1 MTVFPQFNCKHN
13 CLYILSLFLL
23 TLFTSCA
30 TTKRGTYFQ
39 DLEDSSRV
47 QSQIITAER
56 ELKLQAGDIIQIL
69 INSLNPEATSVFNLG
84 NSTPAFGAAS
94 RQVQGRPDDNLN
106 LKAVADPT
114 GSNNGYLIDRDG
126 DIDFPVLGK
135 LKAMGLTTREFKEQL
150 RMKLDKYLTEPI
162 VNVRLLNYTI
172 TVLGEV
178 AHPATYTIPG
188 EQITL
193 IEALGMAGDLTVYG
207 KRENVLLV
215 REEGGKR
222 MFIRLNLNSSD
233 LFKSPYYY
241 LKQKDALYIEAD
253 NSKFTALDNG
263 FYRKATLVISVL
275 TLATLISYRVF

>member
-1 MTVFPQFNCKHN
+1 
-13 CLYILSLFLL
+13 
-23 TLFTSCA
+23 
-30 TTKRGTYFQ
+30 
-39 DLEDSSRV
+39 
-47 QSQIITAER
+47 
-56 ELKLQAGDIIQIL
+56 
-69 INSLNPEATSVFNLG
+69 
-84 NSTPAFGAAS
+84 
-94 RQVQGRPDDNLN
+94 
-106 LKAVADPT
+106 
-114 GSNNGYLIDRDG
+114 
-126 DIDFPVLGK
+126 
-135 LKAMGLTTREFKEQL
+135 
-150 RMKLDKYLTEPI
+150 MKLDKYLTEPI